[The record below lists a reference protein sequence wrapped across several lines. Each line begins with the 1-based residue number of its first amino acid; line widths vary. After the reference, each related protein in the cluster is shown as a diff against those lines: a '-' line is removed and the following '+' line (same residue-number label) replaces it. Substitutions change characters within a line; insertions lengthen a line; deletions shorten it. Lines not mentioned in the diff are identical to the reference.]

1 MGPPWRAIFG
11 LAILTA
17 CVCSAQITPTHTL
30 RIQLPPEVKSETFFA
45 RYTLSGQDMGGWVQP
60 RAGVDVYSIDTMERG
75 RPAGGIKAL
84 LWAQGCAVQTM
95 DISLLGQTQADYR
108 FVCRPV
114 PAITITGKLRCTG
127 NNCAKGLRL
136 QARYV
141 ARWARDFLALSSD
154 MVPVIPVG
162 GATIQSDDGSFGITV
177 PDLARDPVAGAANH
191 DGELQVWAREP
202 VGDAIPALVVPES
215 PANIKTRMGGMK
227 LMSEYPAGMVFSI
240 CPTSPA
246 MKHDRDGF
254 AIRPPASDACSQ

>member
-1 MGPPWRAIFG
+1 MGPPWRTIFG

-17 CVCSAQITPTHTL
+17 CVCPAQITPTHSL
-30 RIQLPPEVKSETFFA
+30 RIQLPPEVKSETFFG

-60 RAGVDVYSIDTMERG
+60 RPGVDIYSVDTMERG

-95 DISLLGQTQADYR
+95 DMSLLGQTQADYR

-114 PAITITGKLRCTG
+114 PAITISGKLRCTG
-127 NNCAKGLRL
+127 NNCGKGLRL

-162 GATIQSDDGSFGITV
+162 GAVIQSDDGSFSITV

-191 DGELQVWAREP
+191 DGELQIWARERE
-202 VGDAIPALVVPES
+202 DAAPALMVPES

-227 LMSEYPAGMVFSI
+227 LMSEYPAGIVFSI
-240 CPTSPA
+240 CPTGPA

-254 AIRPPASDACSQ
+254 AIRPPASDVCSQ